1 MKILLLSPPYLKEYM
16 RNARCDFVSLSATQ
30 WYPILLGYCGSYLEL
45 KGHEVKLIDAPAE
58 GLSHDSVYSI
68 IKAYRPE
75 MIVLYTGFMSE
86 ENDLKFADNIVEELK
101 CEAVI
106 VGPYASID
114 PEQTLKRSRVINKV
128 VVGEFEYPV
137 NELAS
142 GAKPAEVNN
151 LLFKEGDKVISNPTR
166 PYLTG
171 GELDAIPFV
180 SRFFRDHVNIR
191 KYKTPSELYPFI
203 DIMTGRGCK
212 WGACTYCLWA
222 QTFVKGSTYNMRSM
236 NNVIDEL
243 RFIEKDMPRIRSIML
258 QDDTF
263 TEERALYF
271 SKAKISAGIKLP
283 WSCYA
288 RADIDYDALKLMKK
302 SGCRNLHVGYE
313 SASPDVLKTIRKGL
327 TVERMTEFTRNAK
340 KAGLRIH
347 GDFAFGLPGET
358 LKDAD
363 ATIKWAYE
371 LNPDTAQFQIMIPF
385 PKTHFYNHMKKNNWL
400 NAEGHPNMPGFTN
413 KQIRLMAKK
422 AYRKFY
428 LSPKYLCKCL
438 LHPYDHLLSQIN
450 TIKRAIPAMFWKEW
464 QV

>member
-1 MKILLLSPPYLKEYM
+1 MKILLLSAPYLKEYM

-30 WYPILLGYCGSYLEL
+30 WYPILLGYCGAYLES

-58 GLSHDSVYSI
+58 GLDHNSVYSI
-68 IKAYRPE
+68 VKDYRPE

-86 ENDLKFADNIVEELK
+86 ENDLRFADGIIEELK
-101 CEAVI
+101 CEAII

-114 PEQTLKRSRVINKV
+114 PEQTLKRSRAINKI

-142 GAKPAEVNN
+142 GVNPSEIKN
-151 LLFKEGDKVISNPTR
+151 LLFKEGDKVISNPVR
-166 PYLTG
+166 PYLTTD
-171 GELDAIPFV
+171 ELDAIPFV
-180 SRFFRDHVNIR
+180 SRFFRDHIDIR
-191 KYKTPSELYPFI
+191 KYKTPSELYPFM

-212 WGACTYCLWA
+212 WGICTYCLWA
-222 QTFVKGSTYNMRSM
+222 QTFVKGSTYNTRSM
-236 NNVIDEL
+236 NNVISEFQ
-243 RFIEKDMPRIRSIML
+243 FIEKDMLKIRSVMI

-263 TEERALYF
+263 TEERARDF
-271 SKAKISAGIKLP
+271 SEAKLRAGIRLP

-288 RADIDYDALKLMKK
+288 RADIGHDVLKLMKR

-313 SASPDVLKTIRKGL
+313 SASPHVLKLIRKGL
-327 TVERMTEFTRNAK
+327 TVEKMTEFTRDAK

-358 LKDAD
+358 LKDAK

-371 LNPDTAQFQIMIPF
+371 INPDTAQFQIMIPF
-385 PKTHFYNHMKKNNWL
+385 PRTHFYEYMKKNGWL
-400 NAEGHPNMPGFTN
+400 DAKGHPNMPYFTN
-413 KQIRLMAKK
+413 KEIRSMAKK

-428 LSPKYLCKCL
+428 LSPKYLFRCL
-438 LHPYDHLLSQIN
+438 LHPYDHLLSRLD
-450 TIKRAIPAMFWKEW
+450 TIKRAIPAMFWREW
-464 QV
+464 KV